1 MDIKNFQGQQTGGNQ
16 RNIDKDGVFLT
27 ENYGGLNT
35 ESSSMNMP
43 LTDSPALMNV
53 EVTTSGKLKKR
64 RGSLLMSSVADTV
77 DQHIPVKLIDGSVI
91 HVRLLNDSISV
102 VTDSYGS
109 PTTLY
114 TASNVLPTSTTY
126 KNTSVVSIVDGDYT
140 RVYFVRKGSPPIV
153 LTMYQAF
160 AASSGTTV
168 TIPGEYISRYRD
180 TSKVTNCAFRDVT
193 GTWRAYSSI
202 NATTGAG
209 TLSTTP
215 TDGVGVH
222 VMFHWHW
229 MCEAM
234 WRDKGH
240 IQDSWIRT
248 HSNRATGTKYEF
260 SSKFKQHLLAEKTN
274 AERDKGG
281 QYNGTT
287 RLYSMGAVAVQRVT
301 NSNNISPV
309 TYPNGIYT
317 ANPQPQTGTPACN
330 NCCWI
335 TGGQYVTPGA
345 WSSVSGNAPS
355 ADRTWLYVSGE
366 SYVQFG
372 GITTTDAA
380 YSVPQVP
387 EGNHAFSNLYL
398 PFRGG
403 QGVYST
409 QLLVKSNNVAQW
421 IVQTG
426 AETIV
431 DAPTL
436 NVSLKSVAVDSS
448 GTYITQVANSTTYG
462 TWLDFCLGYQWGLV
476 GETCIIVDTSKHGNS
491 WFGSGAQ
498 EGLYDGLING
508 IKDGI
513 WTPYVGLYRWMN
525 YYTGTFASVVGTYQD
540 RLVLSGF
547 DSNPNILAFSNVGT
561 QDEFV
566 GYGRYVGANVN
577 RNFDVVYTDP
587 ELATSP
593 LEISLDLDAGESI
606 KCMLQWYDDLFV
618 GTNRNIYRVHGG
630 DNVAIT
636 PSNFFVSKVASVGS
650 IINGMVLTDD
660 GIVFLSD
667 SGVYRIVLDVNTGA
681 YKVDNIGLKIRP
693 EIKACMNGTR
703 FSNSVGRI
711 SYDSTNNVVYV
722 LVGDEYNSSHP
733 RRCFVYFADRDAWS
747 EYSMFPGF
755 MNARTV
761 SSIDGRVFMGIK
773 GLSGSTTYFGEFN
786 IDSYYTDLNYAT
798 TLQDDSDSGY
808 DMDSPVATWARG
820 SYISGQNAV
829 LSFGGALK
837 LNPVID
843 YNNSLTL
850 SDGSNTGVAGTDF
863 WRHKNNNVVVNGTT
877 FWTGSET
884 LTATLYQEESNPRV
898 LNVYSVTDEDYL
910 SVASLDYTSNML
922 VQAKVDSGYDNASV
936 VISLSY
942 PTWWVSP
949 AFTRNDIKDIKRMK
963 HFYGIFENS
972 LNAGN
977 NTYTAPSWDALC
989 SFNLSIMQNGTEGG
1003 QVIEDNLSADSVR
1016 DLTEQAPAWL
1026 DFYRVSLPIKGSFVS
1041 FQACVHSFDRGQWE
1055 MVGYQI
1061 ETDTEGRT
1069 SRRAYNE

>member
-64 RGSLLMSSVADTV
+64 RGSLLITSVTDTV
-77 DQHIPVKLIDGSVI
+77 DQHIPVKLLDGSIVN
-91 HVRLLNDSISV
+91 VLLLNDSIRV

-114 TASNVLPTSTTY
+114 TASNVLPTTTTY
-126 KNTSVVSIVDGDYT
+126 KNTSVTTVVEGDFTYI
-140 RVYFVRKGSPPIV
+140 YFVRRGTPPV
-153 LTMYQAF
+153 MLAMYQAY
-160 AASSGTTV
+160 ATNSGTTV
-168 TIPGEYISRYRD
+168 TIPNYYSGVYRD
-180 TSKVTNCAFRDVT
+180 TSKVTNCAFRDTT

-202 NATTGAG
+202 NASTGAG

-215 TDGVGVH
+215 TSGVGIH
-222 VMFHWHW
+222 VMFHWYW
-229 MCEAM
+229 FAENM

-240 IQDSWIRT
+240 IEDNLVRT
-248 HSNRATGTKYEF
+248 HSNRATDTRQEL
-260 SSKFKQHLLAEKTN
+260 SSKMKQHLLASKTIS
-274 AERDKGG
+274 ERDKSGE
-281 QYNGTT
+281 YNGTT
-287 RLYSMGAVAVQRVT
+287 RTIRPSAVAINAVSSDNPLNVVP
-301 NSNNISPV
+301 S
-309 TYPNGIYT
+309 YYT
-317 ANPQPQTGTPACN
+317 ANPVPQQAATVCSSRY
-330 NCCWI
+330 WF

-345 WSSVSGNAPS
+345 YSSVSGNSPS
-355 ADRTWLYVSGE
+355 LDPTWLYLSGE
-366 SYVQFG
+366 THLQWG
-372 GITTTDAA
+372 GVYYTDAA
-380 YSVPQVP
+380 YSVPYIPQGTVVFSAVP
-387 EGNHAFSNLYL
+387 I

-403 QGVYST
+403 LGCYRQE
-409 QLLVKSNNVAQW
+409 LLVRTNNALYT
-421 IVQTG
+421 VQTG
-426 AETIV
+426 APAFVTSPNLQC
-431 DAPTL
+431 AL
-436 NVSLKSVAVDSS
+436 SNVTSDVS
-448 GTYITQVANSTTYG
+448 GTYLNQVTDNVTYG
-462 TWLDFCLGYQWGLV
+462 WWLTFNNGYICGILGANLLV
-476 GETCIIVDTSKHGNS
+476 TDTSKHGNS

-498 EGLYDGLING
+498 EGLYSGYGSN

-513 WTPYVGLYRWMN
+513 WTCYWGLSRWMN
-525 YYTGTFASVVGTYQD
+525 YHTGAFASVVGTYQD

-547 DSNPNILAFSNVGT
+547 DSSPGTLAFSNVGT
-561 QDEFV
+561 QDETVFSI
-566 GYGRYVGANVN
+566 GNTNGALKN
-577 RNFDVVYTDP
+577 RSFDITHTDP
-587 ELATSP
+587 ELSTSP
-593 LEISLDLDAGESI
+593 VEISLDLDAGESI
-606 KCMLQWYDDLFV
+606 KCLLQWYDDLFV
-618 GTNRNIYRVHGG
+618 GTNKNIFRIHGG
-630 DNVAIT
+630 DNLAIT
-636 PSNFFVSKVASVGS
+636 PSNFFVSKVANVGS

-711 SYDSTNNVVYV
+711 SYDNTNNVIYV

-786 IDSYYTDLNYAT
+786 IDSYYTDLNYTT

-898 LNVYSVTDEDYL
+898 INVYSVSNEDYL